1 MSLSNNI
8 RELGVSGRVELLDL
22 RLVNDIESNLKLND
36 ISLDTAFAR

>member
-8 RELGVSGRVELLDL
+8 RELEVSGRVELLDL
-22 RLVNDIESNLKLND
+22 RLVNDIESNLQLHD